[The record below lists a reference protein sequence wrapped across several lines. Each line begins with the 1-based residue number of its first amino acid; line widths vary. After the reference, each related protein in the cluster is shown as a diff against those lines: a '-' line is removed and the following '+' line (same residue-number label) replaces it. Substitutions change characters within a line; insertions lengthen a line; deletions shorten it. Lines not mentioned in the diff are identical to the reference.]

1 MSSPRYKPDFSD
13 DENNDPFIIPR
24 AASSSSTTPTSP
36 QRSKHFQN
44 IEHPSKRSKVDK
56 ELSIKVGASP
66 TKNNDNNS
74 PFDSRFNFTSPF
86 IGTTQQA
93 SQAKKNKNET
103 KIKVIETDKADLE
116 LKIEGLNV
124 KIKILENKLRTT
136 TRLEKDT
143 LTKCHELE
151 KENSKLRTDSH
162 TEIRKLQ
169 NEINMLT
176 QNQLS
181 TKNESRTKESD
192 LVNQVRILEAEKTD
206 LQSQIGY
213 LDDQITSY
221 YNRILSKQ
229 KLLSSTRE
237 QLTETEKKLR
247 FYNTLSPQL
256 DSVELLKNQIK
267 EKNRELDN
275 KVKHYKEASPGIDIL
290 QQRLDETEHQIS
302 QLSVLRRKAAVLE
315 VENTSLKNEKAEW
328 SNHLDQEK
336 DKLNINSPYN
346 LCKELA
352 SRRTEIQILKTQ
364 IQNFDEQ
371 LKKKDI
377 EISEKGIRINQTQEK
392 CDLMD
397 SKHAKEMESLKQ
409 DNLLLRKEVEML
421 SASLKSYED
430 EEKLL
435 QIHRSA

>member
-1 MSSPRYKPDFSD
+1 MSYPRYKPDFSD

-86 IGTTQQA
+86 IATTQQA

-124 KIKILENKLRTT
+124 KIK
-136 TRLEKDT
+136 
-143 LTKCHELE
+143 
-151 KENSKLRTDSH
+151 TDSH

-221 YNRILSKQ
+221 SNRILSKQ

-256 DSVELLKNQIK
+256 DNQLDHIQK
-267 EKNRELDN
+267 LEEKNRELDN

-315 VENTSLKNEKAEW
+315 VENTSLKNEKTEW

-377 EISEKGIRINQTQEK
+377 EISEKEIRINQTQEK
-392 CDLMD
+392 CDLMG

>member
-1 MSSPRYKPDFSD
+1 MSYPRYKPDFSD

-44 IEHPSKRSKVDK
+44 IEHPSKQPQTDAIIGIMGRSKVDK

-86 IGTTQQA
+86 IATTQQA

-124 KIKILENKLRTT
+124 KIK
-136 TRLEKDT
+136 
-143 LTKCHELE
+143 
-151 KENSKLRTDSH
+151 TDSH

-221 YNRILSKQ
+221 SNRILSKQ

-267 EKNRELDN
+267 DQLDHIQKLEEKNRELDN

-315 VENTSLKNEKAEW
+315 VENTSLKNEKTEW

-377 EISEKGIRINQTQEK
+377 EISEKEIRINQTQEK
-392 CDLMD
+392 CDLMG